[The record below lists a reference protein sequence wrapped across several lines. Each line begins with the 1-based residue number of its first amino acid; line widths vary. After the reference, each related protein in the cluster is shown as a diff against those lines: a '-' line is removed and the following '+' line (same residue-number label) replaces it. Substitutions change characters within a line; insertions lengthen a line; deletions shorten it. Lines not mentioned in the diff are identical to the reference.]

1 MNIII
6 VRHGETDWNVE
17 GRYGGQKDIP
27 LNSNGIKQALET
39 KEKLKDIK
47 FDKVYSSP
55 LIRAYKTAEIICDGN
70 NEIITDSRI
79 MEKGIGDLE
88 GKLKSEVDVVL
99 NFNDPNERRFNI
111 EPITD
116 FRARIKSFFDDITQN
131 VDAEN
136 ILIVTHAGV
145 GIYAR
150 CYFEGEP
157 IDGNYMNYK
166 MKNCDVLEYSNY
178 SKQLKKTRNKKIKA

>member
-1 MNIII
+1 MNIYI

-27 LNSNGIKQALET
+27 INENGVRQAYDT
-39 KEKLKDIK
+39 KEKLKGIK

-55 LIRAYKTAEIICDGN
+55 LIRAYKTAQIIYDG
-70 NEIITDSRI
+70 EIITDPRI

-88 GKLKSEVDVVL
+88 GKLKSEVDVQIK
-99 NFNDPNERRFNI
+99 FNDPNERRFNI

-116 FRARIKSFFDDITQN
+116 FRARIKSFFDEITN
-131 VDAEN
+131 DDESEN
-136 ILIVTHAGV
+136 ILVVTHAGV
-145 GIYAR
+145 GIYSR

-157 IDGNYMNYK
+157 LGGDYTKYK
-166 MKNCDVLEYSNY
+166 IKNCEVLKYEVPR
-178 SKQLKKTRNKKIKA
+178 KKLTK